1 MPRKEKAD
9 IGIGVG
15 AGVLALLFGI
25 VTIACIRR
33 WIRRRNTIV
42 TLNDRREET
51 DKSGSQAKPPTE
63 GVNPTEIEGS
73 PVGPVEMDANQ
84 THAAPTEPPP
94 YGTASPDVVPDNNP
108 LREPSATPGSWYSP
122 NLANL

>member
-9 IGIGVG
+9 IGVGVG
-15 AGVLALLFGI
+15 VGVLALLCGI
-25 VTIACIRR
+25 VAIACIRR
-33 WIRRRNTIV
+33 WIKRRDTIV
-42 TLNDRREET
+42 ALNNRREGT
-51 DKSGSQAKPPTE
+51 DKSGPQAQPPTE
-63 GVNPTEIEGS
+63 GVTTEVQGS

-84 THAAPTEPPP
+84 THVTPADPPP
-94 YGTASPDVVPDNNP
+94 YGTATPDVAPDNNP